1 MTEPTVDKLAIAK
14 LLGLNSRDAN
24 EVAMSMDLATAMEAR
39 DRERKVNGR
48 AAVNAALSRR
58 IRTLRGW

>member
-24 EVAMSMDLATAMEAR
+24 EVAMSMDLPTAMEAR
-39 DRERKVNGR
+39 DRERQVNGR